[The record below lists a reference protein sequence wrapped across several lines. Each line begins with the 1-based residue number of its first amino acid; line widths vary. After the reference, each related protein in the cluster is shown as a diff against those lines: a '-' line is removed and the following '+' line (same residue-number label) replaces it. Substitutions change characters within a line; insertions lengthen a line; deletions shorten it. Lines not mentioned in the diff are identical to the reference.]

1 LSGEQELRV
10 VKGNDEE
17 FLVTVEAGGIP
28 LNLSG
33 VSIRCEV
40 KTEPGRVKLFEA
52 IVEPDDPANGKVR
65 VKFPRTETEKLKEG
79 SVIAFDLLI
88 IASRRDC
95 QECSESTVQSNRS
108 WARNRLSITEAL

>member
-1 LSGEQELRV
+1 MSGEQELRI

-79 SVIAFDLLI
+79 SVIAFDLLL
-88 IASRRDC
+88 SLPDG
-95 QECSESTVQSNRS
+95 TVKNVPSPPFKAIVVGRV
-108 WARNRLSITEAL
+108 TD

>member
-1 LSGEQELRV
+1 LSGEQGLRV

-79 SVIAFDLLI
+79 SVIAFDLLL
-88 IASRRDC
+88 SLPDG
-95 QECSESTVQSNRS
+95 TVKNVPSPPFKAIVVGRV
-108 WARNRLSITEAL
+108 TD

>member
-1 LSGEQELRV
+1 MSGEQELRV

-79 SVIAFDLLI
+79 SVIAFDLLL
-88 IASRRDC
+88 SLPDG
-95 QECSESTVQSNRS
+95 TVKNVPSPPFKAIVVGRV
-108 WARNRLSITEAL
+108 TD

>member
-1 LSGEQELRV
+1 LSGEQELRIV
-10 VKGNDEE
+10 RGNDEE

-79 SVIAFDLLI
+79 SVIAFDLLL
-88 IASRRDC
+88 SLPDG
-95 QECSESTVQSNRS
+95 TVKNVPSPPFKAIVVGRV
-108 WARNRLSITEAL
+108 TD

>member
-1 LSGEQELRV
+1 LSVEQELRI

-52 IVEPDDPANGKVR
+52 IVEPDDLANGKVR

-79 SVIAFDLLI
+79 SVIAFDLLL
-88 IASRRDC
+88 SLPDG
-95 QECSESTVQSNRS
+95 TVKNVPSPPFKAIVVGRV
-108 WARNRLSITEAL
+108 TD

>member
-33 VSIRCEV
+33 VAIRCEV
-40 KTEPGRVKLFEA
+40 KAEPGRVKLFEA

-65 VKFPRTETEKLKEG
+65 VKFPRTETEKLREG
-79 SVIAFDLLI
+79 SVIAFDLLL
-88 IASRRDC
+88 SLPDG
-95 QECSESTVQSNRS
+95 TVKNVPSPPFKAIVVGRV
-108 WARNRLSITEAL
+108 TD

>member
-79 SVIAFDLLI
+79 SVIAFDLLL
-88 IASRRDC
+88 SLPDG
-95 QECSESTVQSNRS
+95 TVKNIPSPPFKAIVVGRV
-108 WARNRLSITEAL
+108 TD

>member
-28 LNLSG
+28 LNLSS

-79 SVIAFDLLI
+79 SVIAFDLLL
-88 IASRRDC
+88 SLPDG
-95 QECSESTVQSNRS
+95 TVKNVPSPPFKAIVVGRV
-108 WARNRLSITEAL
+108 TD

>member
-79 SVIAFDLLI
+79 SVIAFDLLLLLP
-88 IASRRDC
+88 DG
-95 QECSESTVQSNRS
+95 TVKNVPSPPFKAIVVGRV
-108 WARNRLSITEAL
+108 TD

>member
-1 LSGEQELRV
+1 LSSEQELRV

-33 VSIRCEV
+33 ASIRCEV

-52 IVEPDDPANGKVR
+52 TVEPDDLANGKVR

-79 SVIAFDLLI
+79 SVIAFDLLL
-88 IASRRDC
+88 SLPDG
-95 QECSESTVQSNRS
+95 TVKNVPNPPFR
-108 WARNRLSITEAL
+108 AIVVGRVTD

>member
-1 LSGEQELRV
+1 MSSEQELRV

-52 IVEPDDPANGKVR
+52 IVEPDDLANGKVR

-79 SVIAFDLLI
+79 SVIAFDLLL
-88 IASRRDC
+88 SLPDG
-95 QECSESTVQSNRS
+95 TVKNVPSPPFKAIVVGRV
-108 WARNRLSITEAL
+108 TD

>member
-1 LSGEQELRV
+1 LSGEQLRV

-79 SVIAFDLLI
+79 SVIAFDLLL
-88 IASRRDC
+88 SLPDG
-95 QECSESTVQSNRS
+95 TVKNVPSPPFKAIVVGRV
-108 WARNRLSITEAL
+108 TD

>member
-1 LSGEQELRV
+1 MSGEQELRV

-17 FLVTVEAGGIP
+17 FLVTVQAGGIP

-52 IVEPDDPANGKVR
+52 IVEPDDPVNGKVR

-79 SVIAFDLLI
+79 SVIAFDLLL
-88 IASRRDC
+88 SLPDG
-95 QECSESTVQSNRS
+95 TVKNVPSPPFKAIVVGRV
-108 WARNRLSITEAL
+108 TD

>member
-79 SVIAFDLLI
+79 SVIAFDLLL
-88 IASRRDC
+88 SLPDG
-95 QECSESTVQSNRS
+95 TVKNVPSPPFKAIVVGR
-108 WARNRLSITEAL
+108 ITD

>member
-1 LSGEQELRV
+1 MSGEQELRI

-52 IVEPDDPANGKVR
+52 IVEPDDLANGKVR

-79 SVIAFDLLI
+79 SVIAFDLLL
-88 IASRRDC
+88 SLPDG
-95 QECSESTVQSNRS
+95 TVKNVPSPPFKAIVVGRV
-108 WARNRLSITEAL
+108 TD

>member
-1 LSGEQELRV
+1 LSGEQELRI

-52 IVEPDDPANGKVR
+52 IVEPDDLANGKVR
-65 VKFPRTETEKLKEG
+65 VKFPRTETERLKEG
-79 SVIAFDLLI
+79 SVIAFDLLL
-88 IASRRDC
+88 SLPDG
-95 QECSESTVQSNRS
+95 TVKNVPSPPFKAIVVGR
-108 WARNRLSITEAL
+108 ITD

>member
-1 LSGEQELRV
+1 LSGEQELRI

-52 IVEPDDPANGKVR
+52 IVELDDPANGKVR
-65 VKFPRTETEKLKEG
+65 VKFPRTETEKLREG
-79 SVIAFDLLI
+79 SVIAFDLLL
-88 IASRRDC
+88 SLPDG
-95 QECSESTVQSNRS
+95 TVKNVPSPPFKAIVVGRV
-108 WARNRLSITEAL
+108 TD

>member
-40 KTEPGRVKLFEA
+40 KTEPGRVKLFDA

-79 SVIAFDLLI
+79 SVIAFDLLL
-88 IASRRDC
+88 SLPDG
-95 QECSESTVQSNRS
+95 TVKNVPSPPFKAIVVGR
-108 WARNRLSITEAL
+108 ITD

>member
-1 LSGEQELRV
+1 LSSEQELRV

-17 FLVTVEAGGIP
+17 FLVTIEAGGIP

-79 SVIAFDLLI
+79 SVIAFDLLL
-88 IASRRDC
+88 SLPDG
-95 QECSESTVQSNRS
+95 TVKNVPSPPFKAIVVGRV
-108 WARNRLSITEAL
+108 TD

>member
-1 LSGEQELRV
+1 MSGEQELRI

-52 IVEPDDPANGKVR
+52 IVEPDDPTNGKVR

-79 SVIAFDLLI
+79 SVIAFDLLL
-88 IASRRDC
+88 SLPDG
-95 QECSESTVQSNRS
+95 TVKNVPSPPFKAIVVGRV
-108 WARNRLSITEAL
+108 TD

>member
-65 VKFPRTETEKLKEG
+65 VKFPHTETEKLKEG
-79 SVIAFDLLI
+79 SVIAFDLLL
-88 IASRRDC
+88 SLPDG
-95 QECSESTVQSNRS
+95 TVKNVPSPPFKAIVVGRV
-108 WARNRLSITEAL
+108 TD

>member
-1 LSGEQELRV
+1 LSGEQELRI

-52 IVEPDDPANGKVR
+52 IVEPDDLANGKVR

-79 SVIAFDLLI
+79 SVIAFDLLL
-88 IASRRDC
+88 SLPDG
-95 QECSESTVQSNRS
+95 TVKNVPSPPFKAIVVGRV
-108 WARNRLSITEAL
+108 TD

>member
-1 LSGEQELRV
+1 MSGEQELRIV
-10 VKGNDEE
+10 RGNDEE

-79 SVIAFDLLI
+79 SVIAFDLLL
-88 IASRRDC
+88 SLPDG
-95 QECSESTVQSNRS
+95 TVKNVPSPPFKAIVVGRV
-108 WARNRLSITEAL
+108 TD

>member
-52 IVEPDDPANGKVR
+52 IVEPDDPANGKIR

-79 SVIAFDLLI
+79 SVIAFDLLL
-88 IASRRDC
+88 SLPDG
-95 QECSESTVQSNRS
+95 TVKNVPSPPFKAIVVGRV
-108 WARNRLSITEAL
+108 TD

>member
-1 LSGEQELRV
+1 LSGEQELRI

-79 SVIAFDLLI
+79 SVIAFDLLL
-88 IASRRDC
+88 SLPDG
-95 QECSESTVQSNRS
+95 TVKNVPSPPFKAIVVGRV
-108 WARNRLSITEAL
+108 TD

>member
-79 SVIAFDLLI
+79 SVIAFDLLL
-88 IASRRDC
+88 SLPDG
-95 QECSESTVQSNRS
+95 TVKNVPSPPFKAIVVGRV
-108 WARNRLSITEAL
+108 TD

>member
-52 IVEPDDPANGKVR
+52 IVEPDNPANGKVR

-79 SVIAFDLLI
+79 SVIAFDLL
-88 IASRRDC
+88 
-95 QECSESTVQSNRS
+95 
-108 WARNRLSITEAL
+108 LSLPDRTIKNVPSPPFKAIVVGRVTD